1 MEQADALVLFG
12 ITGDLAFKKIFP
24 ALYVMAKADRLRVP
38 VVGVAREGWSGQRL
52 IERARDSIAA
62 HVGAPEPQAFER
74 LAQLVR
80 YVPGNYTEADTF
92 KRLRQALGSAQRPVH
107 YLAIAPS
114 LFPAVVE
121 GLAGSG
127 CTAGA
132 RVVLEKPFG
141 RSLESALELTRTLH
155 KAFDESAIF
164 RIDHFLGKETVQN
177 ILYFRFGNSFLEP
190 IWNRNYVERVEVTM
204 AEDFGVAGRGKFY
217 EEAGAIRD
225 VVQNHLLQIVA
236 LLAMEPPVGPDMEA
250 LRDERVRV
258 LKSIRPP
265 KAEHVVRGQYSG
277 YREEAGVAR
286 DSRVETFA
294 ALRMALDSW
303 RWQDV
308 PFYIRAGKRLA
319 VTATEVMVT
328 LKQPPQHTFSG
339 REFAPGAPNH
349 FRFRMGPN
357 VEIALGATVLASGGR
372 GATANVELYACR
384 DSALQA
390 EPYDLLL
397 GAAMSGDQ
405 LLFARKDEVEE
416 AWRIVDP
423 LLAQSS
429 PPSVYE
435 AGSWGPA
442 EAASVV
448 TPAGSWHDPRVAAR

>member
-24 ALYVMAKADRLRVP
+24 ALYAMAKADRLRVP
-38 VVGVAREGWSGQRL
+38 VVGVAREGWSRQRL
-52 IERARDSIAA
+52 IERARESVTA
-62 HVGAPEPQAFER
+62 HEGAPESRAFER

-80 YVPGNYTEADTF
+80 YVPGNYTQAETF
-92 KRLRQALGSAQRPVH
+92 ECLRQALGTARRPVH

-121 GLAGSG
+121 GLARSG

-236 LLAMEPPVGPDMEA
+236 LLAMEPPVGPDPEA
-250 LRDERVRV
+250 FHDEKARV

-265 KAEHVVRGQYSG
+265 APEHVVRGQYRG
-277 YREEAGVAR
+277 YRAEDGVAP

-294 ALRMALDSW
+294 ALRLNLDSW

-308 PFYIRAGKRLA
+308 PFFVRAGKRMPA
-319 VTATEVMVT
+319 TATEVLVT
-328 LKQPPQHTFSG
+328 LRRPPQHTFSG
-339 REFAPGAPNH
+339 REFDTGAPNH

-357 VEIALGATVLASGGR
+357 VEIALGATVLAAGGR
-372 GATANVELYACR
+372 GATSNVELFACR
-384 DSALQA
+384 DPKLQSEA
-390 EPYDLLL
+390 YELLL
-397 GAAMSGDQ
+397 TAAMAGDH
-405 LLFARKDEVEE
+405 LLFARRDEVEA

-423 LLAQSS
+423 LLADA
-429 PPSVYE
+429 PRPDEYP
-435 AGSWGPA
+435 AGSWGPGP
-442 EAASVV
+442 AAALAA
-448 TPAGSWHDPRVAAR
+448 PGAWHDPTAPA

>member
-1 MEQADALVLFG
+1 MQQADALVLFG

-24 ALYVMAKADRLRVP
+24 ALHAMARGGRLDLP
-38 VVGVAREGWSGQRL
+38 VVGVAREGWSRERL
-52 IERARDSIAA
+52 IERARESITA
-62 HVGAPEPQAFER
+62 HGGGLDPDAFDR
-74 LAQLVR
+74 LARLIR
-80 YVPGNYTEADTF
+80 YVPGAYTEAETF
-92 KRLRQALGSAQRPVH
+92 KNLRQALGNAQRPAH
-107 YLAIAPS
+107 YLAIPPS
-114 LFPAVVE
+114 LFPVVVE
-121 GLAGSG
+121 GLAAAG
-127 CTAGA
+127 CAYGA

-141 RSLESALELTRTLH
+141 RSLESAVALSRTLH
-155 KAFDESAIF
+155 AAFGEESIF
-164 RIDHFLGKETVQN
+164 RIDHYLGKETVQN

-204 AEDFGVAGRGKFY
+204 AENFGVAGRGKFY

-225 VVQNHLLQIVA
+225 VVQNHLLQVVA

-250 LRDERVRV
+250 FRDEKVRV

-265 KAEHVVRGQYSG
+265 EPGQVVRGQYRG
-277 YREEAGVAR
+277 YREEPGVAP
-286 DSRVETFA
+286 DSPIETFA
-294 ALRMALDSW
+294 AMHIGLDSW

-308 PFYIRAGKRLA
+308 PFYVRAGKCMP

-328 LKQPPQHTFSG
+328 LKRPPQHTFSG
-339 REFAPGAPNH
+339 RNFDSGAPNH

-384 DSALQA
+384 DPKLQA

-397 GAAMSGDQ
+397 SAALNGDP
-405 LLFARKDEVEE
+405 LLFARQDEVEA

-423 LLAQSS
+423 LLAE
-429 PPSVYE
+429 PRRLEEYV

-442 EAASVV
+442 AADGLVA
-448 TPAGSWHDPRVAAR
+448 PHGAWHDPAPQA